1 VGGGRRRRV
10 PPKPINQ
17 TITRDDLVVVEQ
29 QDRQGRP
36 LFRAAEREPSL
47 TVSDF
52 KRTQNQELHGTP

>member
-1 VGGGRRRRV
+1 
-10 PPKPINQ
+10 
-17 TITRDDLVVVEQ
+17 VVEQ